1 MNFRDVRNQIVSGLS
16 EYLEIPV
23 CLSNQVSPEMEY
35 PFVIY
40 SSTSPY
46 IPDAGL
52 GEYDWSGSEG
62 KTVETRREQPA
73 CAMSFTACS
82 INRED
87 ILGDDEALELA
98 EKAQGWFLHTGY
110 DFISRKGITVV
121 DVANVQERSFLQ
133 VDEEARR
140 YGFDVMIRY
149 ARSDVRIVS
158 AIGNVAAI
166 QKGESDE

>member
-52 GEYDWSGSEG
+52 GE
-62 KTVETRREQPA
+62 
-73 CAMSFTACS
+73 
-82 INRED
+82 
-87 ILGDDEALELA
+87 
-98 EKAQGWFLHTGY
+98 
-110 DFISRKGITVV
+110 
-121 DVANVQERSFLQ
+121 
-133 VDEEARR
+133 VDE
-140 YGFDVMIRY
+140 
-149 ARSDVRIVS
+149 
-158 AIGNVAAI
+158 IGRAHV
-166 QKGESDE
+166 